1 MKKLLFLSIG
11 TLGWLVQST
20 SAQVTVFTTA
30 DDFGQFGSPATA
42 NANYYSESGTV
53 NGIGNTSS
61 PGGAST
67 AGSLQLTSPGGWN
80 NWLSGSGFSGLTG
93 AALSAIDPGAIPQY
107 SAASGWGP
115 GSLTAYSGTMTFD
128 VCAVNLTD
136 WHQFGIS
143 FNYDGCN
150 WYQAWTTTSSDFTG
164 ADGNTWTHCVIP
176 YTINATASLNYFQ
189 AAIAQNAG
197 STANEIFYIDNIQVA
212 AVPEPGAF
220 ALLGLGGLGALIFR
234 RRAGR

>member
-1 MKKLLFLSIG
+1 MKRTLLLSVGI
-11 TLGWLVQST
+11 LGCLVQGA
-20 SAQVTVFTTA
+20 SAQNPLFTTA
-30 DDFGQFGSPATA
+30 SDFGQFSSPGAVSSL
-42 NANYYSESGTV
+42 YYSDSSTV
-53 NGIGNTSS
+53 NGIGNTAS

-67 AGSLQLTSPGGWN
+67 AGSLQLTSPGGWH
-80 NWLSGSGFSGLTG
+80 NWLSGSDLTG
-93 AALSAIDPGAIPQY
+93 AALSAIDPGAIPQW
-107 SAASGWGP
+107 SAASGYGP

-150 WYQAWTTTSSDFTG
+150 WYQAWTTSSSDFTG

-189 AAIAQNAG
+189 VGIAQNAG
-197 STANEIFYIDNIQVA
+197 STADEIFYVDNFQVSE
-212 AVPEPGAF
+212 VPEPATF
-220 ALLGLGGLGALIFR
+220 ALLGLGLTGFLLR
-234 RRAGR
+234 RRAQV